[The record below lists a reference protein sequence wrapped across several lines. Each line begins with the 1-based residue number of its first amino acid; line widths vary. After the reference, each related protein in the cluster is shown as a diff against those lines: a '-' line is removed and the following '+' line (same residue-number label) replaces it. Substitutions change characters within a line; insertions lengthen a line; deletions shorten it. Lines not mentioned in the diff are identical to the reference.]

1 MCHPGMHPKKN
12 LSLWTLSGVIL
23 TRCGGRFSCQMG
35 CSFRVREFFTFITVT
50 AKANAE
56 SGVVSGFS
64 SLQFLDF
71 RKLRGRVSNE
81 IVRSGSFEQLGGVWR
96 SFSFWLNVF
105 FWFRGEEMKMPEM
118 LMISS
123 FFATFPQN
131 LGWWVVLLLRYNKK

>member
-1 MCHPGMHPKKN
+1 
-12 LSLWTLSGVIL
+12 
-23 TRCGGRFSCQMG
+23 MG

-105 FWFRGEEMKMPEM
+105 FLVPGGRNEDARDVDDCFFFCHFSTEPG
-118 LMISS
+118 LMGCLTAKVQQEIMNTAC
-123 FFATFPQN
+123 F
-131 LGWWVVLLLRYNKK
+131 L